1 MKKNIIFISTFL
13 LFIAAAC
20 AQTTNVHLLSP
31 AEFKKQL
38 ALTKNAT
45 LLDVRQADELKKGKI
60 NGALNLNFFDKNFQ
74 AELAKLDKTKPIF
87 VYCAGGYRSG
97 ETCKKLQTLGFTAIY
112 DLDGG
117 YDKYAAEGLN
127 K

>member
-1 MKKNIIFISTFL
+1 MKKNILFLSFL
-13 LFIAAAC
+13 LLFVAAAC
-20 AQTTNVHLLSP
+20 AQNANVHLLSP

-38 ALTKNAT
+38 SLTKNAL
-45 LLDVRQADELKKGKI
+45 LLDVRQAEELKKGKI
-60 NGALNLNFFDKNFQ
+60 EGALNINFFDKNFEAQ
-74 AELAKLDKTKPIF
+74 LAKLDKNKPVF

-97 ETCKKLQTLGFTAIY
+97 ETCKKLQALGFTSIF

-117 YDKYAAEGLN
+117 FDKYLSEGLN